1 MKIVWTV
8 FASHE
13 LKKIYKFYAKKAG
26 PIIAKKI
33 RSEIFSTTKQLI
45 QFPLSGPTEL
55 SLETI
60 GEGHR
65 YLVIRNYK
73 IIYKKVKEGILIT
86 DIFDTRQDPLK
97 INQEE
102 RND

>member
-8 FASHE
+8 FASYE
-13 LKKIYKFYAKKAG
+13 LKKIYKFYAKKVG
-26 PIIAKKI
+26 PVLAKKI
-33 RSEIFSTTKQLI
+33 RSDIFRSTKQLI
-45 QFPLSGPTEL
+45 NFPLSGPEEL
-55 SLETI
+55 SLKTLD
-60 GEGHR
+60 EGHR

-97 INQEE
+97 INNEE
-102 RND
+102 RNV